1 MKFETEKVIKCEMPK
16 IKVQKK
22 NNLYLAHVKRK
33 CSDKI
38 KNLSVNSAKN
48 NLTHIE
54 LHTKENKKIAK
65 L

>member
-38 KNLSVNSAKN
+38 KNYQLIQQKQSNSRRITYERK
-48 NLTHIE
+48 
-54 LHTKENKKIAK
+54 
-65 L
+65 